1 VHCIVIAGT
10 PGVGKTT
17 VSSILAKILNAVHVD
32 LSKLALEKNLTL
44 YYDEERG
51 SYVID
56 EEKLVNEVL
65 KLASEHERL
74 IIDTHYPEILPK
86 DFVDVVIVLRLKP
99 SILEKRLL
107 AKNWPLRKVRENVL
121 AELLSVVTV
130 NAIEKIGEEKVFEI
144 DTSGMSVEDVVEKVL
159 EILSNPNKHA
169 RGFRVDWLT
178 LLPIDEVAKYSDVVS
193 EV

>member
-1 VHCIVIAGT
+1 VRCIVIAGT

-17 VSSILAKILNAVHVD
+17 VSSILARKLNAVHVD
-32 LSKLALEKNLTL
+32 LSRLALEKNLTL
-44 YYDEERG
+44 YYDEERE

-65 KLASEHERL
+65 KLASVHERL

-107 AKNWPLRKVRENVL
+107 AKNWPLKKVRENVL

-130 NAIEKIGEEKVFEI
+130 NAIEKFGAEKVFEI
-144 DTSGMSVEDVVEKVL
+144 DTSGMSVENVVEKVL
-159 EILSNPNKHA
+159 EILSNPDKHE

-178 LLPIDEVAKYSDVVS
+178 LLPIDEVAKYSDVNG